1 MKLNRDPKPPLPD
14 ISENTNLLVLLIDSQ
29 RRVQN
34 LIMPE
39 NPDSRE
45 PLDDM
50 AGKPPGEVLCCCNA
64 EDYPEGC
71 GNTPACGQCEIN
83 RAIREAMERCA
94 ACYRRKARLNKPSG
108 ETRFSCT
115 VFISTMC
122 IDNGEN
128 QADPRI
134 LMCVEETH
142 QLKQTMTEIAE
153 QKAQLNSLFHTSP
166 IALGFVEPLM
176 ENEVVRD
183 RIIRDVNERLCEMT
197 GYRRDQLVGKSA
209 RILYLTKDDYDRVAL
224 EIQEQI
230 AQKGLGTMETRW
242 QTKNGQSMEISLRS
256 APIDPQNLSLGLSFT
271 GMDITD
277 QKQAAKERKKLEER
291 LRHSQKLEA
300 VGKLSGGIAH
310 EFNNLL
316 QIINGYA
323 DLMADELE
331 QHHPSRAYLN
341 EISAAGSRAADMV
354 RHLLAFSRKQIM
366 QMKEVEING
375 LIEKTVSMLRGLIGE
390 KIEIDYIPGRHVG
403 RAHLDAA
410 HIQQVLLNLC
420 LNAKDAMPEGGTMTI
435 ETENVLIN
443 GQYCRTHEWAEPGRF
458 ALISVTDAG
467 CGMDSQTAARIFEP
481 FFTTKPR
488 EKNNGMGLSTAYGII
503 CQHQGMINVY
513 SEPGRGTMFKIY
525 LPVTQRQATDVEV
538 NLQGRVKGG
547 TETLL
552 VAEDDEMV
560 CDLMQ
565 TVLSRAGYNV
575 FCARDGE
582 TAIELFAQNR
592 DKIDLAVLDVV
603 MPVKDGRQVHDAI
616 KEFSPDFRV
625 LFSSGY
631 NGNAIHTNFVLHEG
645 MQLLQK
651 PFTTD
656 ELLRKVRSVLD
667 ADKPSKQ

>member
-1 MKLNRDPKPPLPD
+1 MDLNRDPKPPLPD

-34 LIMPE
+34 LIISE

-45 PLDDM
+45 PLNDM
-50 AGKPPGEVLCCCNA
+50 AGKPPGKVLCCCNA

-83 RAIREAMERCA
+83 RAIREAMERSA
-94 ACYRRKARLNKPSG
+94 ACYRRKAPLNKQSG
-108 ETRFSCT
+108 EARFSCT
-115 VFISTMC
+115 VFVSTMC

-134 LMCVEETH
+134 LMCVEETQ
-142 QLKQTMTEIAE
+142 QLQ
-153 QKAQLNSLFHTSP
+153 
-166 IALGFVEPLM
+166 
-176 ENEVVRD
+176 
-183 RIIRDVNERLCEMT
+183 
-197 GYRRDQLVGKSA
+197 
-209 RILYLTKDDYDRVAL
+209 
-224 EIQEQI
+224 
-230 AQKGLGTMETRW
+230 
-242 QTKNGQSMEISLRS
+242 
-256 APIDPQNLSLGLSFT
+256 
-271 GMDITD
+271 
-277 QKQAAKERKKLEER
+277 QAAKERKKLEER

-390 KIEIDYIPGRHVG
+390 KINIDYIPGRHVG

-420 LNAKDAMPEGGTMTI
+420 LNAKEAMPEGGTVTI

-488 EKNNGMGLSTAYGII
+488 EKNNGLGLSAAYGII

-513 SEPGRGTMFKIY
+513 SEPGLGTMFKIY
-525 LPVTQRQATDVEV
+525 LPVTQRRATDVEV

-565 TVLSRAGYNV
+565 TVLSRAGYKV

-603 MPVKDGRQVHDAI
+603 MPIKDGRQVHDAI

-631 NGNAIHTNFVLHEG
+631 NGNAIHTNFVLHKG

-656 ELLRKVRSVLD
+656 ELLRKVRALLD
-667 ADKPSKQ
+667 AERPSKQ

>member
-1 MKLNRDPKPPLPD
+1 MNPSLDPKPPLPKID
-14 ISENTNLLVLLIDSQ
+14 ENTNLLVLLIDSR
-29 RRVQN
+29 RRVQK

-39 NPDSRE
+39 SMDSPE
-45 PLDDM
+45 PLDDV

-71 GNTPACGQCEIN
+71 GNTPACEQCEIN
-83 RAIREAMERCA
+83 RAIREAMERHT
-94 ACYRRKARLNKPSG
+94 ACHRRKAHLNKQSG
-108 ETRFSCT
+108 ETRFANTIYVSA
-115 VFISTMC
+115 MC

-128 QADPRI
+128 QADSRI

-142 QLKQTMTEIAE
+142 QLQ
-153 QKAQLNSLFHTSP
+153 
-166 IALGFVEPLM
+166 
-176 ENEVVRD
+176 
-183 RIIRDVNERLCEMT
+183 
-197 GYRRDQLVGKSA
+197 
-209 RILYLTKDDYDRVAL
+209 
-224 EIQEQI
+224 
-230 AQKGLGTMETRW
+230 
-242 QTKNGQSMEISLRS
+242 
-256 APIDPQNLSLGLSFT
+256 
-271 GMDITD
+271 
-277 QKQAAKERKKLEER
+277 QAVKERKKLEER
-291 LRHSQKLEA
+291 LRHTQKLEA

-331 QHHPSRAYLN
+331 QDHPTRAYLN

-354 RHLLAFSRKQIM
+354 RHLLAFSRKQVM
-366 QMKEVEING
+366 QMRDVEING
-375 LIEKTVSMLRGLIGE
+375 LIEKTLSMLRSLIGE

-403 RAHLDAA
+403 RVRVDAA

-420 LNAKDAMPEGGTMTI
+420 LNAKDAMPEGGTVTI

-443 GQYCRTHEWAEPGRF
+443 GQYCRTHDWAEPGRF

-467 CGMDSQTAARIFEP
+467 CGIDAQTTARIFEP

-488 EKNNGMGLSTAYGII
+488 EKNNGLGLSTAYGII

-525 LPVTQRQATDVEV
+525 LPVTERRATEVEV

-547 TETLL
+547 TETIL

-565 TVLSRAGYNV
+565 TVLSRAGYKV
-575 FCARDGE
+575 FCAGDGE

-592 DKIDLAVLDVV
+592 DKIDMAVLDVV
-603 MPVKDGRQVHDAI
+603 MPAKDGRQVYEAI
-616 KEFSPDFRV
+616 KEFNPDIQV

-631 NGNAIHTNFVLHEG
+631 SENAIHTNFVLHEG

-656 ELLRKVRSVLD
+656 ELLRKVRALLD
-667 ADKPSKQ
+667 TGSPSQKVH